1 MADGWI
7 ILDKPAG
14 LSSAQAVGRV
24 RRLYGKI
31 KAGHGGTL
39 DPLATGVLPIA
50 LGEAT
55 KTVAYVMDGQKSYRF
70 SVRFGEARTTDDAE
84 GEVTE
89 TSDIRPSDEAIRQAL
104 PGFIGPIDQVPP
116 AFSALKVAGQR
127 AYALARAGR
136 APDLAPRRVEI
147 HQLALVERPDQDHAI
162 LEMDCGKGTYVRSV
176 ARDLGRALG
185 TVAHAGWLRRTRSGP
200 FSEADAISLVNLEAL
215 GHSPPPFEP
224 LRPVLAALA
233 DIPALAVSGTDAA
246 LLKQGRPVKLPDAV
260 LAQLTASTICAT
272 AEGRPVALVR
282 LAEGSLAPVRVFN
295 L

>member
-7 ILDKPAG
+7 VLDKPAG

-24 RRLYGKI
+24 RRLFGKV

-55 KTVAYVMDGQKSYRF
+55 KTVGYVMDGRKSYRF
-70 SVRFGEARTTDDAE
+70 AIRFGQARTTDDAE
-84 GEVTE
+84 GPVVES
-89 TSDIRPSDEAIRQAL
+89 SDVRPTDHAIRDAL
-104 PGFIGPIDQVPP
+104 PAFVGRISQMPP
-116 AFSALKVAGQR
+116 AFSALKIGGER
-127 AYALARAGR
+127 AYNLARVGVM
-136 APDLAPRRVEI
+136 PDLKPREVEI
-147 HQLALVERPDQDHAI
+147 DRLALIERPDPDHAV
-162 LEMDCGKGTYVRSV
+162 LEMDCGKGTYVRSL

-185 TVAHAGWLRRTRSGP
+185 SVGHAAWLRRTRSGP
-200 FSEADAISLVNLEAL
+200 FAEPDAISLANLEAL
-215 GHSPPPFEP
+215 GHSPPPFEQ

-260 LAQLTASTICAT
+260 LAQPTASTICAT

-282 LAEGSLAPVRVFN
+282 LVAGTLAPVRVFN